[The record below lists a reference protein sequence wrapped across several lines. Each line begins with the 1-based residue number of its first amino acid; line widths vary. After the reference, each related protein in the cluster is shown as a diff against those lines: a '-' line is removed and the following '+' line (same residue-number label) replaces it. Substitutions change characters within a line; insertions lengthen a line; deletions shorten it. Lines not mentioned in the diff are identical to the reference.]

1 MLKLDKPTLDL
12 VIVAASLVSMLV
24 LIAVWRINR
33 QMPGTAWWAA
43 AASVVAPAFFI
54 SRFFVDLGMPR
65 PFVVAIN
72 NSLTL
77 TTLLLMLEGSLRFRG
92 YPSSSRWRLGALLIP
107 VFVLMAFA
115 NRDDAIHRY
124 LFHDTAAIAMTVS
137 MAIVFLRRN
146 RQLEILTHGI
156 AAFFLLTLAAG
167 FGGRWLLAYQATNQL
182 QLMQEPYMGTLSLI
196 GILFTMGWTFSAST
210 ACNLRAQKI
219 ILGMAREDMLTGLPN
234 RRHFDEVMRR
244 NVAQSARTD
253 MGLGF
258 ILVDLNDFKQVN
270 DLHGHQT
277 GDALLVEAA
286 RRLRKFA
293 RDADFV
299 GRIGGDEF
307 VVLTYGI
314 HDQQQLD
321 STLQRL
327 RAALNGPSEVNGA
340 MLDISTSL
348 GAARWPAD
356 GMTADKLMQAAD
368 QRMYA
373 DKSLQKAA
381 RHAPLPELVS
391 ASLPQLE
398 QDELGQDG
406 PESGHACGI
415 ARAAQS
421 RRR

>member
-1 MLKLDKPTLDL
+1 MLTLDKPTLDL

-43 AASVVAPAFFI
+43 AASVIAPAFFI
-54 SRFFVDLGMPR
+54 SKFFVDLGIPR
-65 PFVVAIN
+65 ELGIAIN

-92 YPSSSRWRLGALLIP
+92 HASTTRWRWGALLLP

-115 NRDDAIHRY
+115 NRDDAIPRY
-124 LFHDTAAIAMTVS
+124 LFHDAVAMLLTVS
-137 MAIVFLRRN
+137 TAIVFLRGS

-156 AAFFLLTLAAG
+156 AAFFFLALTAG
-167 FGGRWLLAYQATNQL
+167 FAGRWVLAYQATSQQQL
-182 QLMQEPYMGTLSLI
+182 LQEPYLGVLSLI
-196 GILFTMGWTFSAST
+196 AVLFTMGWTFSAST

-219 ILGMAREDMLTGLPN
+219 ILGMAREDTLTGLPN
-234 RRHFDEVMRR
+234 RRHFDEVMRK
-244 NVAQSARTD
+244 NVAQSARSGT
-253 MGLGF
+253 GFGF

-270 DLHGHQT
+270 DHYGHQV
-277 GDALLVEAA
+277 GDALLIEVA

-314 HDQQQLD
+314 HDQRQLD
-321 STLQRL
+321 ASRQRL
-327 RAALNGPSEVNGA
+327 RASLDGA
-340 MLDISTSL
+340 AAIDGAKLVIATSL
-348 GAARWPAD
+348 GAAHWPAD
-356 GMTADKLMQAAD
+356 GATPDQLMQSAD

-373 DKSLQKAA
+373 DKSAQKTA
-381 RHAPLPELVS
+381 RHPPLAEVVSMSAPSPE
-391 ASLPQLE
+391 
-398 QDELGQDG
+398 
-406 PESGHACGI
+406 PEAD
-415 ARAAQS
+415 AMPERAALPVS
-421 RRR
+421 RTY